1 VWLTF
6 EMAMLVEGVVF
17 ADESNVAFQALVI
30 VSLVQPRAIPTC
42 HEVTELVP
50 EFVTVPAMLELPGQ
64 LDDTFSESVRLG
76 DGAVVSL
83 PSVEG
88 GGDDG
93 AIAGTAPKMEA
104 NR

>member
-1 VWLTF
+1 MWLTF

-17 ADESNVAFQALVI
+17 ADESNAAFQALVI
-30 VSLVQPRAIPTC
+30 VSLILRAIPTS

-50 EFVTVPAMLELPGQ
+50 EFVTVPGMLGLPYQ
-64 LDDTFSESVRLG
+64 LEETFSESVRLG
-76 DGAVVSL
+76 DGAVVPL

-88 GGDDG
+88 GGDDD

-104 NR
+104 NW